1 MINLKKTIYRF
12 IFFLS
17 LTSCSSFPSNN
28 IAPGYQEAFVAIGNF
43 ISGYEESII
52 NKDLIDK
59 IPYASSALKIG
70 KGPTGLII
78 LESKRGSKYTW
89 VRADGI
95 YIVIADGRIIQT
107 AGLVNNLTNLV
118 DPFSGKNFLKEF
130 DQQEVYK
137 YYQSYDKPLLK
148 NMELEVTIK
157 KEAKESIDIYGNKM
171 ELQLYTETKVNKY
184 IGWNSENKYWVDE
197 DFFVWKSVQNISPK
211 IPKIII
217 EVTKKPSI

>member
-28 IAPGYQEAFVAIGNF
+28 IAPGYQEAFVAIGNY

-78 LESKRGSKYTW
+78 LE
-89 VRADGI
+89 
-95 YIVIADGRIIQT
+95 GR
-107 AGLVNNLTNLV
+107 
-118 DPFSGKNFLKEF
+118 E
-130 DQQEVYK
+130 
-137 YYQSYDKPLLK
+137 
-148 NMELEVTIK
+148 
-157 KEAKESIDIYGNKM
+157 
-171 ELQLYTETKVNKY
+171 
-184 IGWNSENKYWVDE
+184 
-197 DFFVWKSVQNISPK
+197 
-211 IPKIII
+211 
-217 EVTKKPSI
+217 

>member
-1 MINLKKTIYRF
+1 M
-12 IFFLS
+12 
-17 LTSCSSFPSNN
+17 
-28 IAPGYQEAFVAIGNF
+28 
-43 ISGYEESII
+43 
-52 NKDLIDK
+52 IDK

-78 LESKRGSKYTW
+78 LEGKRGSKYTW
-89 VRADGI
+89 VSADGI
-95 YIVIADGRIIQT
+95 YIVIENGRIIQT

-171 ELQLYTETKVNKY
+171 ELQRQ
-184 IGWNSENKYWVDE
+184 D
-197 DFFVWKSVQNISPK
+197 
-211 IPKIII
+211 
-217 EVTKKPSI
+217 

>member
-28 IAPGYQEAFVAIGNF
+28 IAPGYQEAFVAIGNY

-78 LESKRGSKYTW
+78 LEGKRGSKYTW
-89 VRADGI
+89 VSADGI
-95 YIVIADGRIIQT
+95 YIVIENGRIIQT

-157 KEAKESIDIYGNKM
+157 KKR
-171 ELQLYTETKVNKY
+171 
-184 IGWNSENKYWVDE
+184 
-197 DFFVWKSVQNISPK
+197 KSL
-211 IPKIII
+211 
-217 EVTKKPSI
+217 